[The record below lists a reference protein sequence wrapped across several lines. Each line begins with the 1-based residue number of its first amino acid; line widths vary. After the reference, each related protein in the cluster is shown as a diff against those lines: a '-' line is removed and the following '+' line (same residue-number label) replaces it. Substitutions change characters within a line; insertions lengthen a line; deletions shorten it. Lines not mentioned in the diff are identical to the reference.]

1 MKRCAKAVTS
11 NTFFGIKTMFHL
23 AAKIGTWT
31 LLALLLIGR
40 ANGQQDPWTPDKGL
54 QDGAAILA
62 QHPDAYRAL
71 PGVFI
76 VNSVASGTLNCP
88 TNIECDQQ
96 SLDELYDRAVT
107 SGDVPVGW
115 TETMFKW
122 ALLASQ
128 PDKFLHVSAEMQTI
142 ELRDAVLGH
151 GTAYAISR
159 EGILLTNRHVV
170 EHDVIM
176 PFGFDVEPV
185 GFRQMLLNGVEK
197 LGAFDGDSMAASLVG
212 EELEN
217 WYARKCDRSRV
228 TTRLVISAAYQE
240 KAIGTQA
247 DAGAI
252 AVQLAL
258 KSFDHDTRK
267 PILIPVEV
275 VATGKMDPKNELVN
289 DIAVLRVQG
298 NVTDSLVCLPL
309 AHDSEVTAGAPI
321 YSLGFPGYKYD
332 LASGQLAGLYKVNVE
347 SGSISAPPGASFA
360 SRIRSQGLVS
370 LRCKL
375 RQGCSGGPVVL
386 ANGRVAAMN
395 VAHVQSELFRQFITR
410 PETPGLAVSL
420 LEIRKMLAAQGITP
434 DVGPTTLLW
443 NEAFNDYLRGDRASA
458 AAKLHRVAAAQT
470 FRSSNVLSQ
479 PIVNQYVGELLEICK
494 KPE

>member
-1 MKRCAKAVTS
+1 
-11 NTFFGIKTMFHL
+11 MFQL
-23 AAKIGTWT
+23 AARTGAWT
-31 LLALLLIGR
+31 LVAMLLVAR
-40 ANGQQDPWTPDKGL
+40 ADAQQSPWTPDKGL
-54 QDGAAILA
+54 QDGSAILA
-62 QHPDAYRAL
+62 QHPQAYRAL
-71 PGVFI
+71 PSVFI
-76 VNSVASGTLNCP
+76 VNSIASGTLSCP
-88 TNIECDQQ
+88 TSVECDQQ
-96 SLDELYDRAVT
+96 TLDELYDRAVT
-107 SGDVPVGW
+107 DGAVPTGW
-115 TETMFKW
+115 TESMYKW
-122 ALLASQ
+122 ACLASQ
-128 PDKFLHVSAEMQTI
+128 PDKFLHVSDEMQTI

-170 EHDVIM
+170 EHDVIT

-185 GFRQMLLNGVEK
+185 GFRQMLVNGVK
-197 LGAFDGDSMAASLVG
+197 QLGAFDGDSTAASIVG

-217 WYARKCDRSRV
+217 WYARKCDRSKV

-247 DAGAI
+247 DAGAL

-258 KSFDHDTRK
+258 KSFGQDVRK

-275 VATGKMDPKNELVN
+275 VATGKLDPKNELIN

-298 NVTDSLVCLPL
+298 NVSDALVCLPL
-309 AHDSEVTAGAPI
+309 AHDTEVTAGAPI

-332 LASGQLAGLYKVNVE
+332 LASGQFSGLYKVNVE
-347 SGSISAPPGASFA
+347 PGSIAALPGASFA

-395 VAHVQSELFRQFITR
+395 VAHVQSELFSQFIST

-420 LEIRKMLAAQGITP
+420 SEIRHMLAALGITP
-434 DVGPTTLLW
+434 DVGPTTMLW